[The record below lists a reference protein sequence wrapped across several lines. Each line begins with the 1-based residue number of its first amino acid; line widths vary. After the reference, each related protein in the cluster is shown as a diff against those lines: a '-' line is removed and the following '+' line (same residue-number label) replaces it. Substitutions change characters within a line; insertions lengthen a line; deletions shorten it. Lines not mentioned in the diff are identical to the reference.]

1 MELRSIKRCWPW
13 LIYIPRCF
21 YFIICVM
28 IGGLTASQ
36 FTFHYAST
44 LSWESYDPF
53 TGVWE
58 IYIPLCFY
66 FMGKDHGRAV
76 SEDKFTFHYA
86 STLCIKTGCIIL
98 ITAFT
103 FHYASTLSDTDLT
116 PEQITELNL
125 HSTMLLLY
133 RRRKA
138 ALRDTMNIYIPLC
151 FYFIAGQSSTGSWI
165 RCIYIPLCFY
175 FICAAGYNHR
185 ENRTFTFHYASTLS
199 ERD

>member
-1 MELRSIKRCWPW
+1 
-13 LIYIPRCF
+13 
-21 YFIICVM
+21 M

-103 FHYASTLSDTDLT
+103 FLYASTLSDTDLT

-133 RRRKA
+133 RKA
-138 ALRDTMNIYIPLC
+138 PE
-151 FYFIAGQSSTGSWI
+151 QTGAW
-165 RCIYIPLCFY
+165 Y
-175 FICAAGYNHR
+175 G
-185 ENRTFTFHYASTLS
+185 FTFHYASTLS
-199 ERD
+199 ACQSRHEMADLHLHSTMLLLYRLPW